1 MNSGILIG
9 IIFSVSLGVLGGAI
23 GTYFSVKN
31 TSGPRERAFM
41 IRVSIFTWIAVS
53 IFVAALMFLPK
64 PYNWLLWIPYGI
76 ALPLT
81 IIRWNKSRWRFG
93 MRRSSARAER
103 LSVTCYRTEN
113 SRSPLPVR

>member
-1 MNSGILIG
+1 MNSGIFIG

-53 IFVAALMFLPK
+53 IFVAALHAPCQNRITGCSGFRRDRVAADD
-64 PYNWLLWIPYGI
+64 Y
-76 ALPLT
+76 PLEQEADGD
-81 IIRWNKSRWRFG
+81 S
-93 MRRSSARAER
+93 E
-103 LSVTCYRTEN
+103 
-113 SRSPLPVR
+113 